1 MIKGHGDDAYQYK
14 NTIKYNF
21 SSNIYKNI
29 DLSDLKTYLCK
40 KINCINSYP
49 EPEATKLENII
60 AEKSNILPDNVLVT
74 NGAIEAI
81 YLISQAYFKATS
93 FIPVTTFSEYK
104 DASTINKHKI
114 VHFSSLKELQNNNLS
129 NNIKPSNYK
138 LVWLCNPNNPDG
150 KYYNLKELN
159 SLIIKYPEIIF
170 ILDQSYEF
178 FLNKKVFTPPE
189 GCAFPNVIILHSM
202 TKKFAIP
209 GLRLGYITAN
219 KDLIQQVKEYKIP
232 WSVNA
237 LAIEAGIF
245 VLNYYSI
252 NSKNIEELLKER
264 EWLSQEINKIQLFET
279 LTTYTHYFL
288 VHIKNNLQRLDS
300 KRLKDILAKE
310 YDILIRDASNFGGLD
325 NFYFRIA
332 TQEHKQ
338 NIALIKALKEINIKY
353 LIKI

>member
-1 MIKGHGDDAYQYK
+1 MIQGHGDDAYQYK

-29 DLSDLKTYLCK
+29 DLSNLKTYLYK

-49 EPEATKLENII
+49 EPQATKLENII
-60 AEKSNILPDNVLVT
+60 AEKSNILPENVLAT

-81 YLISQAYFKATS
+81 YLIAQTYAKATS
-93 FIPVTTFSEYK
+93 LIPLTTFSEYK
-104 DASTINKHKI
+104 DASLLNKHNI
-114 VHFSSLKELQNNNLS
+114 LYFSSLKELQNDYLNNKIETS
-129 NNIKPSNYK
+129 DYR
-138 LVWLCNPNNPDG
+138 LVWICNPNNPDG

-159 SLIIKYPEIIF
+159 SLISKYPKIIF
-170 ILDQSYEF
+170 IIDQSYEF
-178 FLNKKVFTPPE
+178 FLNKEVFTPTQ
-189 GCAFPNVIILHSM
+189 GCEFPNVIILHSM

-219 KDLIQQVKEYKIP
+219 KDLIQQIKEYKIP

-245 VLNYYSI
+245 VLNFYST
-252 NSKNIEELLKER
+252 NNKNIEELLKER
-264 EWLSQEINKIQLFET
+264 KWLSQEIDNIQLFET
-279 LTTYTHYFL
+279 LNTDTHYFL
-288 VHIKNNLQRLDS
+288 VHIKNNPQKLDS
-300 KRLKDILAKE
+300 KGLKDVLAKK
-310 YDILIRDASNFGGLD
+310 YGILIRDASNFGGLD

-338 NIALIKALKEINIKY
+338 NVALIKALKEVNIKY
-353 LIKI
+353 LIEI